1 MGDIIIAIDID
12 ANYNA
17 DTEYERAILDSEG
30 Y

>member
-12 ANYNA
+12 AEFND
-17 DTEYERAILDSEG
+17 DTEYERDILNSEG